1 MNSAKSIYIVK
12 LTIENK
18 MWFLC
23 FSGPYVML
31 WLSVAKFLFFF
42 FFFYV
47 KVGIYISSTC
57 VEKESGF
64 HAQLILTLF
73 KIYIKIFKCL
83 DAFRFTRII
92 FIKKKKKRSENMVLQ
107 NTHFCRYISYLFHS
121 HRYEDPLGV
130 ICGTECCG
138 NEWRRKMCDKSVERK
153 RYVEFEKVF
162 GQFLKK
168 KYACNIL

>member
-1 MNSAKSIYIVK
+1 MKTKCDSYVSVD
-12 LTIENK
+12 L
-18 MWFLC
+18 MSC
-23 FSGPYVML
+23 FDCPLQSFY
-31 WLSVAKFLFFF
+31 FF

-73 KIYIKIFKCL
+73 KKYIKIFQCL

-92 FIKKKKKRSENMVLQ
+92 LIKKKKKVRKYGASEYPFLQLHFVFVSQSSIWGSFVCNMWHWMLWKWVTPKTVWQ
-107 NTHFCRYISYLFHS
+107 K
-121 HRYEDPLGV
+121 
-130 ICGTECCG
+130 CGTEKLCWVW
-138 NEWRRKMCDKSVERK
+138 ESVWSI
-153 RYVEFEKVF
+153 F
-162 GQFLKK
+162 KK